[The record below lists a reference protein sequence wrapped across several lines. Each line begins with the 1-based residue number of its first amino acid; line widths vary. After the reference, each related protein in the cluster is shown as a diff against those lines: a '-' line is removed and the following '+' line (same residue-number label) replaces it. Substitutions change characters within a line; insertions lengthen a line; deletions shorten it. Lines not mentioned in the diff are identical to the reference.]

1 MEKSKL
7 HFYVHLT
14 SQETLLSSPHGGSR
28 RAEDVA
34 TVDVHTARGLL
45 STDHIYLDVR
55 TEEEFNRSHV
65 EGALNVPFVF
75 ITSEGMKKNPD
86 FLSKVASICNKEDRL
101 VVGCHSGGRSIMACV
116 DLVNA
121 GYTGVRNMGG
131 GYCKWVDAGFAADQ
145 GKVAQA
151 TKKAEDVETVDVH
164 TAKGLLSN
172 KDHVYLDVRYAHYK
186 RPCIS
191 PKRTVGAC
199 LRGNPK
205 VVLIC
210 LHGNFLMVCIYSRTE
225 EEFNK
230 SHVEGALNVPFM
242 FKTSEGKKKNPDF
255 LSKVTAICKK
265 EDRLVVGCNS
275 GGRSIMACVELVNA
289 GYANVRNMEGG
300 YSKWVDAG
308 FAADQGKPAEEL
320 KTACKF
326 RSKT

>member
-1 MEKSKL
+1 MEAATKKSDRL
-7 HFYVHLT
+7 PQTIPFLYLFHCPDIGL
-14 SQETLLSSPHGGSR
+14 SLLLFDIPCSSRRSSS

-101 VVGCHSGGRSIMACV
+101 VVGCHGGGRSIMACV

-121 GYTGVRNMGG
+121 GYTGVKNMGG

-145 GKVAQA
+145 GKVARA

-172 KDHVYLDVRYAHYK
+172 KDHVYLDV
-186 RPCIS
+186 
-191 PKRTVGAC
+191 
-199 LRGNPK
+199 
-205 VVLIC
+205 
-210 LHGNFLMVCIYSRTE
+210 RTE